1 MQTLSIF
8 PQILFLG
15 PTIAPLILRI
25 VVSLFILL
33 LAKERKNK
41 EYNYIY
47 IVNGIVGVVLFL
59 GLYTQI
65 AVILGLVLIKIDFYL
80 NYWKS
85 RSLTPISIEKY
96 FLYFFAGVILV
107 SLLFTGP
114 GGFSFDLPL

>member
-15 PTIAPLILRI
+15 PTIAPLILII

-41 EYNYIY
+41 EYSYLYIAY
-47 IVNGIVGVVLFL
+47 VISSILIFIGM
-59 GLYTQI
+59 YTQI
-65 AVILGLVLIKIDFYL
+65 GALLGLALLKTDFYL
-80 NYWKS
+80 NYWKN
-85 RSLTPISIEKY
+85 RSAVPISNEKY
-96 FLYFFAGVILV
+96 SLYYLAGVILI

-114 GGFSFDLPL
+114 GAFAFDLPL